1 MPYDRCSILSRTDGV
16 CSGERREALNIAA
29 ASSGSIH
36 DDEKAAELGYK
47 GGLVSGLVHNEQ
59 FVPIALDLFGPQWL
73 ERGGFSFAYRTPTID
88 GEPVQAFARVPAE
101 GVTQVEAWSQNDAGQ
116 RVADGV
122 LFLGTEGQ
130 TPLAARLAASVPVG
144 GRILRRVALG
154 PFGPQRRVRVSSG
167 VQTLMRDTTTE
178 PHEWY
183 FGPSPWGAAVA
194 STRSLYR
201 LLEPRAVTEAVDP
214 TGVRVD
220 AGIEIRF
227 VDGPP
232 LVETDYVVD
241 CEAIA
246 RSETSKTEVLWLR
259 TVMRNQ
265 STGAPVVEQLMEKRW
280 MKSASTLYRT

>member
-1 MPYDRCSILSRTDGV
+1 MPYDRCSVLTRADGI
-16 CSGERREALNIAA
+16 CSGERRQALNIAA

-36 DDEKAAELGYK
+36 DDAKAAELGFK

-59 FVPIALDLFGPQWL
+59 FIPIALDLFGQQWF
-73 ERGGFSFAYRTPTID
+73 ERGGFSFAYRTPTLD
-88 GEPVQAFARVPAE
+88 GDPVQAFARVPAA
-101 GVTQVEAWSQNDAGQ
+101 GAAQVEAWSQNDAGQ

-122 LFLGTEGQ
+122 LFLGSVE
-130 TPLAARLAASVPVG
+130 TPLARRLASSQPVE
-144 GRILRRVALG
+144 GRILRNVAVG
-154 PFGPQRRVRVSSG
+154 PFGPSRRMRVSPAA
-167 VQTLMRDTTTE
+167 QALMRDTTTE

-183 FGPSPWGAAVA
+183 FGPSPWGPAVA

-201 LLEPRAVTEAVDP
+201 MLEPRAVTEAVDP

-232 LVETDYVVD
+232 LVEVDYDLD

-246 RSETSKTEVLWLR
+246 RGETSKTEVLWLR
-259 TVMRNQ
+259 TVMREA
-265 STGAPVVEQLMEKRW
+265 SSGRVVAEQLMEKRW
-280 MKSASTLYRT
+280 MKSASALWREA

>member
-1 MPYDRCSILSRTDGV
+1 MPYDRCSALTRIDGV
-16 CSGERREALNIAA
+16 CSGGRREALNIAA

-36 DDEKAAELGYK
+36 DDEKAAELGYR

-59 FVPIALDLFGPQWL
+59 FIPIALDLFGPRWF
-73 ERGGFSFAYRTPTID
+73 ERGGFSLAYRTPTLD
-88 GEPVQAFARVPAE
+88 GEPVQASARVPAD

-122 LFLGTEGQ
+122 LFLGPTE
-130 TPLAARLAASVPVG
+130 TPLAARLAASQPAE
-144 GRILRRVALG
+144 GRILSDVALG
-154 PFGPQRRVRVSSG
+154 PFGPQRRVRVSAE
-167 VQTLMRDTTTE
+167 VQALMRNTTTE
-178 PHEWY
+178 PLDWY
-183 FGPSPWGAAVA
+183 FDASPWGLAVA

-201 LLEPRAVTEAVDP
+201 VLEPRAVTEAVDP

-227 VDGPP
+227 VGGPP

-259 TVMRNQ
+259 SVMREA
-265 STGAPVVEQLMEKRW
+265 STGRVVVEQLMEKRW
-280 MKSASTLYRT
+280 MKSASALYRP

>member
-1 MPYDRCSILSRTDGV
+1 MSYNRPSILTRADGI

-59 FVPIALDLFGPQWL
+59 FVPLALDLFGQAWL
-73 ERGGFSFAYRTPTID
+73 ERGGFSLAYRTPTLG
-88 GEPVQAFARVPAE
+88 GEPVQAFARVPGE
-101 GVTQVEAWSQNDAGQ
+101 GETQVEAWSQNDAGQ

-122 LFLGTEGQ
+122 LFLGDAS
-130 TPLAARLAASVPVG
+130 TPLAERLAASQPAE
-144 GRILRRVALG
+144 GRILRDVALG
-154 PFGPQRRVRVSSG
+154 PFGPQRRLRATTE
-167 VQTLMRDTTTE
+167 VQALMHDTTTE
-178 PHEWY
+178 PLDWY
-183 FGPSPWGAAVA
+183 FGASPWGPPVA

-201 LLEPRAVTEAVDP
+201 MLEPRAMTEAVDP

-227 VDGPP
+227 IDGPP
-232 LVETDYVVD
+232 LVEVEYLVD

-259 TVMRNQ
+259 SVMREA
-265 STGAPVVEQLMEKRW
+265 STGRVILEQLMEKRW
-280 MKSASTLYRT
+280 MKSASALYR

>member
-1 MPYDRCSILSRTDGV
+1 MPYDRPSILTRADGI
-16 CSGERREALNIAA
+16 CSGERRQALNIAA
-29 ASSGSIH
+29 ASTGSIH
-36 DDEKAAELGYK
+36 DDETAAGLGYK

-59 FVPIALDLFGPQWL
+59 FIPIALDLFGPQWL
-73 ERGGFSFAYRTPTID
+73 ERGGFSFVYRTPTLD

-130 TPLAARLAASVPVG
+130 TPLAARLVASAPAE
-144 GRILRRVALG
+144 GRILRHVALG
-154 PFGPQRRVRVSSG
+154 PFGPQRHVRVAAE
-167 VQTLMRDTTTE
+167 VQALMRGTTTE

-214 TGVRVD
+214 TGVRID

-259 TVMRNQ
+259 SVMREA
-265 STGAPVVEQLMEKRW
+265 STGRVVVEQLMEKRW
-280 MKSASTLYRT
+280 MKSASALYRP

>member
-1 MPYDRCSILSRTDGV
+1 MPYDRCSAITHANGI
-16 CSGERREALNIAA
+16 CSGERRGALNIAA

-36 DDEKAAELGYK
+36 DNAKAAELGYK

-59 FVPIALDLFGPQWL
+59 FIPLALELFGPTWF
-73 ERGGFSFAYRTPTID
+73 ERGGFSFVYRTPTLD
-88 GEPVQAFARVPAE
+88 GEPVRAFAREPGE
-101 GVTQVEAWSQNDAGQ
+101 GVTQVEAWSENDAGA

-122 LFLGTEGQ
+122 FFLGADSQ
-130 TPLAARLAASVPVG
+130 TPLAVRLAASQPAE
-144 GRILRRVALG
+144 GRILRHVTLG
-154 PFGPQRRVRVSSG
+154 PFGPPRRVRVSTK
-167 VQTLMRDTTTE
+167 VQALMRDTTTE
-178 PHEWY
+178 PHPWY
-183 FGPSPWGAAVA
+183 FSASPWGLAVA

-232 LVETDYVVD
+232 LVDTEYVVD

-259 TVMRNQ
+259 TVMRDA
-265 STGAPVVEQLMEKRW
+265 STGRVAVEQLMEKRW
-280 MKSASTLYRT
+280 MKSASALYRA